1 MRTNRWTRSL
11 GISLAVST
19 LILGIGYPLGGAV
32 QASAPAHPAHLT
44 SVTLVLKWVP
54 QAQFAGYFIALD
66 KGYYAQQGLNVTIK
80 PGGPEVTPENV
91 VAGGGAQFG
100 IDWMSALLAA
110 RDRGLPIVNI
120 AQIFQASGMR
130 IITFKKSGINTIY
143 KFQGHTVGVW
153 FAGNEYQFFALEHKY
168 HLKNIHVVSE
178 PFVMTPFLTGKM
190 DVAQAMTYNEIGVVL
205 EHGVSRSQLN
215 IFDYNQL
222 GVSILEDGIFATSS
236 YLKSHGAIAVKFL
249 RASIKGWQYALAHPV
264 EAGAISFRH
273 APAGTTTLFHQKYMA
288 KEVNKLIMYGP
299 GLSHTIGY
307 MGPNLFRRTWTTLLQ
322 QKVIKHAPSGAYTQ
336 VYWQQA
342 GGH

>member
-11 GISLAVST
+11 GILLAISMLAFGMET
-19 LILGIGYPLGGAV
+19 SA
-32 QASAPAHPAHLT
+32 QAARPHAGMVN
-44 SVTLVLKWVP
+44 VTLVLKWVP
-54 QAQFAGYFIALD
+54 QAQFAGYFIAKD

-80 PGGPEVTPENV
+80 PGGPEVTPETV

-100 IDWMSALLAA
+100 IDWLSALLHA
-110 RDRGLPIVNI
+110 RDTGVPIVNI

-130 IITFKKSGINTIY
+130 IIDFKRSGINSIY
-143 KFQGHTVGVW
+143 KFSGHTVGVW

-168 HLKNIHVVSE
+168 HLTNIKVVSQ
-178 PFVMTPFLTGKM
+178 PFVMTPFLTGHM
-190 DVAQAMTYNEIGVVL
+190 EIAHAMTYNELGVVL

-215 IFDYNQL
+215 IFDYNKL

-236 YLKSHGAIAVKFL
+236 YLKSHGDVAVKFL
-249 RASIKGWQYALAHPV
+249 RASIRGWQYAVAHPN
-264 EAGAISFRH
+264 EAGAISYSH

-288 KEVNKLIMYGP
+288 RQVARLIEYGP

-307 MGPNLFRRTWTTLLQ
+307 MSPVLFRRTWTTLLQ
-322 QKVIKHAPSGAYTQ
+322 QKVIHHAPSGAYTQ
-336 VYWQQA
+336 VYWRRA